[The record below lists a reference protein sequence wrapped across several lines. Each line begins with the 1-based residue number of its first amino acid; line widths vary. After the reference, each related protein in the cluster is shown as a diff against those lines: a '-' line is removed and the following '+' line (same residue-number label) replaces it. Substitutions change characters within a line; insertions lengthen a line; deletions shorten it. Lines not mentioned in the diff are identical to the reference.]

1 MTTIRRFTKNINNR
15 KDLVKKIS
23 SITGIASRYTGMPS
37 MAYQIGNF
45 TIEKD
50 GTLVVTM
57 YDDGRQQRERA
68 VILAL
73 KADGMIGEEIIQTPE
88 EIQARQAEQ
97 AEIAESVN
105 VADETASEL
114 PNLPAMETT
123 ETSEATAE
131 SSITNDTADAAEAAE
146 TCEQPQAAMLE
157 TSGECQQIAEA
168 PEASPELTASTASTG
183 FVNSFV

>member
-57 YDDGRQQRERA
+57 MEDSRERA

-88 EIQARQAEQ
+88 EIQAR
-97 AEIAESVN
+97 
-105 VADETASEL
+105 
-114 PNLPAMETT
+114 
-123 ETSEATAE
+123 
-131 SSITNDTADAAEAAE
+131 
-146 TCEQPQAAMLE
+146 
-157 TSGECQQIAEA
+157 
-168 PEASPELTASTASTG
+168 
-183 FVNSFV
+183 